1 LLKEELEK
9 YKRSEDRA
17 AEKLLQKEE
26 LEKDKQSEDS
36 AAEKAQR
43 DKEDTMYV
51 HTYVHDEDEVMVIMT
66 ATMVV

>member
-9 YKRSEDRA
+9 YR
-17 AEKLLQKEE
+17 
-26 LEKDKQSEDS
+26 QSEDT

-43 DKEDTMYV
+43 DKADTMYV
-51 HTYVHDEDEVMVIMT
+51 HTYVHDEDEVMMIMT